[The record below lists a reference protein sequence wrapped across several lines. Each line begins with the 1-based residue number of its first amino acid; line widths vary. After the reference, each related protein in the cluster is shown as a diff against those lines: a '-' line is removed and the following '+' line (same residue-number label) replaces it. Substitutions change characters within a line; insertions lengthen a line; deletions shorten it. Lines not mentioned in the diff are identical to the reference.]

1 MILPKL
7 TAIGSGK
14 GGTGKTLVATALAQM
29 LAQRG
34 GRVLLCDADLG
45 LSNSTVHL
53 GLDTG
58 GDLSGFL
65 SDRAA
70 LDQAV
75 VPALGGIN
83 ERGGFDLLAAAPGSG
98 ALANLDP
105 AVAERMIAKL
115 RLACTYDRILLDL
128 SAGVDAITIGFAARA
143 DETLLVLTPDPA
155 ALTDAYAFVKL
166 LVRQTARMGGRRKP
180 LALVNMAENETEARR
195 TRDALAKT
203 CSAFLKTAPD
213 YAGFVPRDPQA
224 QLAVRQQRSLVELYP
239 DAPSSRALKDIA
251 RRLSVDSGYADKL
264 DEALPL
270 R

>member
-14 GGTGKTLVATALAQM
+14 GGTGKTLAATALAAM

-34 GRVLLCDADLG
+34 ERVLLCDADLG
-45 LSNSTVHL
+45 LSHSTVHL
-53 GLDTG
+53 GLESG

-65 SDRAA
+65 ADRIA

-75 VPALGGIN
+75 VPVQGGVT
-83 ERGGFDLLAAAPGSG
+83 ERGGFDLLAAPPGSG
-98 ALANLDP
+98 ALANLDHDI
-105 AVAERMIAKL
+105 ADRMIAKL
-115 RLACTYDRILLDL
+115 RLARAYDRILLDL

-143 DETLLVLTPDPA
+143 DETLLVLTSDPA

-166 LVRQTARMGGRRKP
+166 LLRHGGHNP

-195 TRDALAKT
+195 TRDTLAKT
-203 CSAFLKTAPD
+203 CSAFLKIAPD
-213 YAGFVPRDPQA
+213 YVGFVPRDPLVQM
-224 QLAVRQQRSLVELYP
+224 AVRQQRALVEIYP
-239 DAPSSRALKDIA
+239 SAPSTRAFKDIA
-251 RRLSVDSGYADKL
+251 RRLSSEPQQETRLEG
-264 DEALPL
+264 ALPL

>member
-14 GGTGKTLVATALAQM
+14 GGTGKTLVATALAQT

-34 GRVLLCDADLG
+34 ERVLLCDADLG

-53 GLDTG
+53 GLDGG
-58 GDLSGFL
+58 GDFSGFL
-65 SDRAA
+65 SDRAT

-75 VPALGGIN
+75 VPVLGGAG

-105 AVAERMIAKL
+105 AVADRMISKL

-128 SAGVDAITIGFAARA
+128 SAGVDSTTIGFATRA

-166 LVRQTARMGGRRKP
+166 LLRQTAKTGGRRKP
-180 LALVNMAENETEARR
+180 LMLVNMVENETEARR

-203 CSAFLKTAPD
+203 CNAFLKTAPD
-213 YAGFVPRDPQA
+213 YAGHVPRDPQA
-224 QLAVRQQRSLVELYP
+224 QMAVRQQRPLVELYP
-239 DAPSSRALKDIA
+239 DAPSSRAFRDIA
-251 RRLSVDSGYADKL
+251 RKLSSDTGYVDKL

>member
-7 TAIGSGK
+7 MAVGSGK
-14 GGTGKTLVATALAQM
+14 GGTGKTLTATALAAM

-34 GRVLLCDADLG
+34 ERVLLCDADLG

-53 GLDTG
+53 GLESG
-58 GDLSGFL
+58 GDLIGFL
-65 SDRAA
+65 ADRVT

-75 VPALGGIN
+75 VPVLGGVN
-83 ERGGFDLLAAAPGSG
+83 ERGGFDLLAAPPGSG
-98 ALANLDP
+98 ALANLDHG
-105 AVAERMIAKL
+105 VADRMISKL
-115 RLACTYDRILLDL
+115 RLACAYDRILLDL
-128 SAGVDAITIGFAARA
+128 CAGVDATTIGFAARA

-166 LVRQTARMGGRRKP
+166 LLRHGGHTP

-203 CSAFLKTAPD
+203 CNAFLKVAPD
-213 YAGFVPRDPQA
+213 YVGFVPRDPLA
-224 QLAVRQQRSLVELYP
+224 QMAVRQQRSLVDLYP
-239 DAPSSRALKDIA
+239 GAPSSRAFKDIA
-251 RRLSVDSGYADKL
+251 RRLSSGPAQQAQLHD
-264 DEALPL
+264 ALPL

>member
-7 TAIGSGK
+7 MAIGSGK
-14 GGTGKTLVATALAQM
+14 GGTGKTLAATALAAQ

-34 GRVLLCDADLG
+34 ERVLLCDADLG

-53 GLDTG
+53 GLESG
-58 GDLSGFL
+58 GDLIAFL
-65 SDRAA
+65 ADRVA

-75 VPALGGIN
+75 APVQGGVN
-83 ERGGFDLLAAAPGSG
+83 ERGGFDLLAAPPGSG
-98 ALANLDP
+98 ALANLDHGI
-105 AVAERMIAKL
+105 ADRMISKL
-115 RLACTYDRILLDL
+115 RLACAYDRILLDL
-128 SAGVDAITIGFAARA
+128 SAGVDAMTIGFAARA

-166 LVRQTARMGGRRKP
+166 LLRHGGRKP

-203 CSAFLKTAPD
+203 CNAFLKTAPD
-213 YAGFVPRDPQA
+213 YVGFVPRDPQA
-224 QLAVRQQRSLVELYP
+224 QMAVRQQRSLVELYP
-239 DAPSSRALKDIA
+239 GAPSSRAFKDIA
-251 RRLSVDSGYADKL
+251 RRLSSDPAQQTQLEG
-264 DEALPL
+264 ALPL

>member
-14 GGTGKTLVATALAQM
+14 GGTGKTLAATALAAM

-34 GRVLLCDADLG
+34 ERVLLCDADLG

-53 GLDTG
+53 GLDSG

-65 SDRAA
+65 ADRVT

-75 VPALGGIN
+75 VPVQGGVN
-83 ERGGFDLLAAAPGSG
+83 ERSGFDLLAAPPGSG

-105 AVAERMIAKL
+105 GVADRMIAKL
-115 RLACTYDRILLDL
+115 RLACAYDHILLDL
-128 SAGVDAITIGFAARA
+128 SAGVDATTIGLAARA

-166 LVRQTARMGGRRKP
+166 LLRHGGHRP

-203 CSAFLKTAPD
+203 CSAFLKVAPD
-213 YAGFVPRDPQA
+213 YVGFVPRDPQV

-239 DAPSSRALKDIA
+239 GAPSSRAFKDIA
-251 RRLSVDSGYADKL
+251 RRLSSNPGQQAQLHD
-264 DEALPL
+264 ALPL